1 MKIKYLYYLM
11 LPIIKYIVVSCGL
24 SISIISI
31 PLFYMVSEMSIDIC
45 NRSYMFTLMTIPI
58 VSTLVCGTLLLLI

>member
-24 SISIISI
+24 SISI
-31 PLFYMVSEMSIDIC
+31 PLFYMVSEMSIDTC
-45 NRSYMFTLMTIPI
+45 NRSYMFTLMSIPI